1 METDNTTVETV
12 ESTEVSHDVDNNQP
26 SDFQAPQSQSELDSI
41 VNKAVQTALKNHKK
55 GEEARVNEA
64 IAKALQKEQDYSKLS
79 AAERASKEF
88 EDQKAEFEK
97 QVAQFEF
104 EKLNMAVK
112 EDLVSKGLPVE
123 LADMFSHAENA
134 LRLLK
139 WSVRLRKSSTMPSL
153 IKSKLLSVRTLLKPQ
168 VPVMLKRI
176 ILGLNLLSLRALRLL
191 VLSKTERK
199 TLNVNN

>member
-12 ESTEVSHDVDNNQP
+12 EDVEVSQDVDNNQP

-41 VNKAVQTALKNHKK
+41 VNKAVQTALKNQKK
-55 GEEARVNEA
+55 SEETRINEA
-64 IAKALQKEQDYSKLS
+64 IAKALKKEQDYSKLS

-104 EKLNMAVK
+104 KKLNMAVK

-123 LADMFSHAENA
+123 LAAMFSHAENA
-134 LRLLK
+134 SEALKLVGTFEKVFNDAVAEKVKTTIRQNAPKAASIGGTQTDNFGAKLAKSTNVTTARL
-139 WSVRLRKSSTMPSL
+139 
-153 IKSKLLSVRTLLKPQ
+153 I
-168 VPVMLKRI
+168 
-176 ILGLNLLSLRALRLL
+176 
-191 VLSKTERK
+191 
-199 TLNVNN
+199 

>member
-12 ESTEVSHDVDNNQP
+12 EDVEVSQDVDNNQP

-41 VNKAVQTALKNHKK
+41 VNKAVQTALSNHKK
-55 GEEARVNEA
+55 GEEKRINEA
-64 IAKALQKEQDYSKLS
+64 VAKALQKEQDYSKLS

-112 EDLVSKGLPVE
+112 QDLVSKGLPVE

-134 LRLLK
+134 SEALK
-139 WSVRLRKSSTMPSL
+139 LVGTFEKVFNDAVAEKVKATIRQNTPKAASAGGTQTDNFGAQLAKST
-153 IKSKLLSVRTLLKPQ
+153 
-168 VPVMLKRI
+168 
-176 ILGLNLLSLRALRLL
+176 
-191 VLSKTERK
+191 
-199 TLNVNN
+199 NVTTARFI

>member
-12 ESTEVSHDVDNNQP
+12 EDVEVSQDVDNNQP

-41 VNKAVQTALKNHKK
+41 VNKAVQTALNNHKK
-55 GEEARVNEA
+55 GEEKRVNEA

-123 LADMFSHAENA
+123 LAGMFSHAENA
-134 LRLLK
+134 SEALKLVGTFEKVFNDAVAEIVKTTIRQNAPKAASIGGTQTDNFGAKLAKSTNVTTARL
-139 WSVRLRKSSTMPSL
+139 
-153 IKSKLLSVRTLLKPQ
+153 I
-168 VPVMLKRI
+168 
-176 ILGLNLLSLRALRLL
+176 
-191 VLSKTERK
+191 
-199 TLNVNN
+199 

>member
-12 ESTEVSHDVDNNQP
+12 EDVEVSQDVDNNQP

-41 VNKAVQTALKNHKK
+41 VNKAVQTALNNHKK
-55 GEEARVNEA
+55 GEEKRVNEA
-64 IAKALQKEQDYSKLS
+64 IAKALKKEQDYSKLS

-123 LADMFSHAENA
+123 LAGMFSHAENA
-134 LRLLK
+134 SEALK
-139 WSVRLRKSSTMPSL
+139 LVGTFEKVFNDAVAEKVKTTIRQNAPKAASIGGTQTDNFGAKLAKST
-153 IKSKLLSVRTLLKPQ
+153 
-168 VPVMLKRI
+168 
-176 ILGLNLLSLRALRLL
+176 
-191 VLSKTERK
+191 
-199 TLNVNN
+199 NVTTARFI

>member
-1 METDNTTVETV
+1 METDNTTVKTV
-12 ESTEVSHDVDNNQP
+12 EDVEVSQDVDNNQP

-41 VNKAVQTALKNHKK
+41 VNKAVQTALNNHKK
-55 GEEARVNEA
+55 GEEKRVNEA
-64 IAKALQKEQDYSKLS
+64 IAKALKKEQDYSKLS

-123 LADMFSHAENA
+123 LAGMFSHAENA
-134 LRLLK
+134 SEALKLVGTFEKVFNDAVAEKVKTTIRQNAPKAASIGGTQTDNFGAKLAKSTNVTTARL
-139 WSVRLRKSSTMPSL
+139 
-153 IKSKLLSVRTLLKPQ
+153 I
-168 VPVMLKRI
+168 
-176 ILGLNLLSLRALRLL
+176 
-191 VLSKTERK
+191 
-199 TLNVNN
+199 

>member
-12 ESTEVSHDVDNNQP
+12 EDVEVSQDVDSNQP

-41 VNKAVQTALKNHKK
+41 VNKAVQTALSNHKK
-55 GEEARVNEA
+55 GEEARVSEA

-123 LADMFSHAENA
+123 LAAMFSHAENA
-134 LRLLK
+134 SEALK
-139 WSVRLRKSSTMPSL
+139 LVGTFEKIFNDAVADKVKATIRQNTPKAASVGGTQTDNFGAKLAKST
-153 IKSKLLSVRTLLKPQ
+153 
-168 VPVMLKRI
+168 
-176 ILGLNLLSLRALRLL
+176 
-191 VLSKTERK
+191 
-199 TLNVNN
+199 NVTTARFI

>member
-12 ESTEVSHDVDNNQP
+12 ETEEVSQDVESDQS

-41 VNKAVQTALKNHKK
+41 VNKAVQTALKNQKK
-55 GEEARVNEA
+55 SEETRINEA
-64 IAKALQKEQDYSKLS
+64 IAKALKKEQDYSKLS

-97 QVAQFEF
+97 KVAQFEL

-123 LADMFSHAENA
+123 LAEMFSHAGNA
-134 LRLLK
+134 AEALK
-139 WSVRLRKSSTMPSL
+139 MVGTFEKVFNDAVAEKVKTTIRQNAPKAASIGGTQTDNFGAKLAKST
-153 IKSKLLSVRTLLKPQ
+153 
-168 VPVMLKRI
+168 
-176 ILGLNLLSLRALRLL
+176 
-191 VLSKTERK
+191 
-199 TLNVNN
+199 NVTTARFI

>member
-12 ESTEVSHDVDNNQP
+12 EDVEVSQDVDSNQP

-41 VNKAVQTALKNHKK
+41 VNKAVQTALNNHKK
-55 GEEARVNEA
+55 GEEKRVNEA

-104 EKLNMAVK
+104 EKLNMALNK
-112 EDLVSKGLPVE
+112 TLYQRDYQLNWLRCLAMLRTHPKLLNWLVL
-123 LADMFSHAENA
+123 
-134 LRLLK
+134 
-139 WSVRLRKSSTMPSL
+139 LRKYLMM
-153 IKSKLLSVRTLLKPQ
+153 Q
-168 VPVMLKRI
+168 
-176 ILGLNLLSLRALRLL
+176 
-191 VLSKTERK
+191 
-199 TLNVNN
+199 

>member
-12 ESTEVSHDVDNNQP
+12 EDVEVSQDVESNQP

-41 VNKAVQTALKNHKK
+41 VNKAVQTALKNQKK
-55 GEEARVNEA
+55 SEETRINEA

-97 QVAQFEF
+97 QVAEFEL

-112 EDLVSKGLPVE
+112 QDLVSKGLPVE

-134 LRLLK
+134 SEALK
-139 WSVRLRKSSTMPSL
+139 LVGTFEKVFNDAVAEKVKATIRQNAPKAASAGGTQTDNFGAQLAKST
-153 IKSKLLSVRTLLKPQ
+153 
-168 VPVMLKRI
+168 
-176 ILGLNLLSLRALRLL
+176 
-191 VLSKTERK
+191 
-199 TLNVNN
+199 NVTTARFI

>member
-12 ESTEVSHDVDNNQP
+12 EDVEVSQDVDNNQP

-41 VNKAVQTALKNHKK
+41 VNKAVQTALNNHKK
-55 GEEARVNEA
+55 GEEKRVNEA

-123 LADMFSHAENA
+123 LAGMFSHAENA
-134 LRLLK
+134 AEALKMVGTFEKVFNDAVAEKVKTTIRQNAPKAASIGGTQTDNFGAKLAKSTNVTTARL
-139 WSVRLRKSSTMPSL
+139 
-153 IKSKLLSVRTLLKPQ
+153 I
-168 VPVMLKRI
+168 
-176 ILGLNLLSLRALRLL
+176 
-191 VLSKTERK
+191 
-199 TLNVNN
+199 

>member
-12 ESTEVSHDVDNNQP
+12 ETEEVSQDIEHDVESDQS

-41 VNKAVQTALKNHKK
+41 VNKAVQTALKNQKK
-55 GEEARVNEA
+55 GEETRINEA
-64 IAKALQKEQDYSKLS
+64 IAKALKKEQDYSKLS

-97 QVAQFEF
+97 QVEQFEL

-123 LADMFSHAENA
+123 LAEMFSHAGNA
-134 LRLLK
+134 AEALKMVGTFEKVFNDAVAEKVKATIRQNAPKASSIGGTQTDNFGAKLAKSTNVPTARL
-139 WSVRLRKSSTMPSL
+139 
-153 IKSKLLSVRTLLKPQ
+153 I
-168 VPVMLKRI
+168 
-176 ILGLNLLSLRALRLL
+176 
-191 VLSKTERK
+191 
-199 TLNVNN
+199 

>member
-1 METDNTTVETV
+1 METDNTTVDTV
-12 ESTEVSHDVDNNQP
+12 ADVEVSQDVDNNQP

-41 VNKAVQTALKNHKK
+41 VNKAVQTALNNHKK
-55 GEEARVNEA
+55 GEEKRVNEA

-123 LADMFSHAENA
+123 LAGMFSHAENA
-134 LRLLK
+134 SEALKLVGTFEKVFNDAVAEKVKTTIRQNAPKAASIGGTQTDNFGAKLAKSTNVTTARL
-139 WSVRLRKSSTMPSL
+139 
-153 IKSKLLSVRTLLKPQ
+153 I
-168 VPVMLKRI
+168 
-176 ILGLNLLSLRALRLL
+176 
-191 VLSKTERK
+191 
-199 TLNVNN
+199 

>member
-1 METDNTTVETV
+1 METDNATVETV
-12 ESTEVSHDVDNNQP
+12 ETAEVSHDVDNSQP
-26 SDFQAPQSQSELDSI
+26 SDFQAPQTQSELDSI

-64 IAKALQKEQDYSKLS
+64 IEKALQKEQDYSKLS

-123 LADMFSHAENA
+123 LAEMFSHAGNA
-134 LRLLK
+134 AEALK
-139 WSVRLRKSSTMPSL
+139 MVGTFEKVFNDAAAEKVKATIRQNTPKAASAGGTQTDNFGAKLAKST
-153 IKSKLLSVRTLLKPQ
+153 
-168 VPVMLKRI
+168 
-176 ILGLNLLSLRALRLL
+176 
-191 VLSKTERK
+191 
-199 TLNVNN
+199 NVTTARFI

>member
-12 ESTEVSHDVDNNQP
+12 EDVEVSHDVDNNQQ

-41 VNKAVQTALKNHKK
+41 VNKAVQTALSNHKK
-55 GEEARVNEA
+55 GEEKRVNEA

-123 LADMFSHAENA
+123 LAGMFSHAENA
-134 LRLLK
+134 SEALK
-139 WSVRLRKSSTMPSL
+139 LVGTFEKVFNDAVAEKVKTTIRQNAPKAASIGGTQTDNFGAKLAKST
-153 IKSKLLSVRTLLKPQ
+153 
-168 VPVMLKRI
+168 
-176 ILGLNLLSLRALRLL
+176 
-191 VLSKTERK
+191 
-199 TLNVNN
+199 NVTTARFI

>member
-12 ESTEVSHDVDNNQP
+12 EDVEVSQDVDNNQP

-41 VNKAVQTALKNHKK
+41 VNKAVQTALNNHKK
-55 GEEARVNEA
+55 GEEKRVNEA

-123 LADMFSHAENA
+123 LAGMFSHAENA
-134 LRLLK
+134 SEALKLVGTFEKVFNDAVAEKVKTTIRQNAPKAASVGGTQTDNFGAKLAKSTNVTTARL
-139 WSVRLRKSSTMPSL
+139 
-153 IKSKLLSVRTLLKPQ
+153 I
-168 VPVMLKRI
+168 
-176 ILGLNLLSLRALRLL
+176 
-191 VLSKTERK
+191 
-199 TLNVNN
+199 

>member
-12 ESTEVSHDVDNNQP
+12 EDVEVSHDVDNNQP

-41 VNKAVQTALKNHKK
+41 VNKAVQKALNNHKK
-55 GEEARVNEA
+55 GEEKRVNEA

-123 LADMFSHAENA
+123 LAEMFSHAENA
-134 LRLLK
+134 SEALK
-139 WSVRLRKSSTMPSL
+139 LVGTFEKVFNDAVAEKVKATIRQSAPKAASAGGTQTDNFGAQLAKST
-153 IKSKLLSVRTLLKPQ
+153 
-168 VPVMLKRI
+168 
-176 ILGLNLLSLRALRLL
+176 
-191 VLSKTERK
+191 
-199 TLNVNN
+199 NVTTARFI

>member
-1 METDNTTVETV
+1 METDNTAIETV
-12 ESTEVSHDVDNNQP
+12 EDVEVSQDVDNNQP

-41 VNKAVQTALKNHKK
+41 VNKAVQTALNNHRK
-55 GEEARVNEA
+55 GEEARVSEA
-64 IAKALQKEQDYSKLS
+64 IAKALKKEQDYSKLS

-123 LADMFSHAENA
+123 LAAMFSHAENA
-134 LRLLK
+134 SEALK
-139 WSVRLRKSSTMPSL
+139 LVGTFEKVFNDAVADKVKATIRQNTPNAASFGGTQTENFGAKLAKST
-153 IKSKLLSVRTLLKPQ
+153 
-168 VPVMLKRI
+168 
-176 ILGLNLLSLRALRLL
+176 
-191 VLSKTERK
+191 
-199 TLNVNN
+199 NVTTARFI

>member
-12 ESTEVSHDVDNNQP
+12 ETEEVSHDVESDQS

-41 VNKAVQTALKNHKK
+41 VNKAVQTALKNQKK
-55 GEEARVNEA
+55 SEETRINEA
-64 IAKALQKEQDYSKLS
+64 IAKALKKEQDYSKLS

-123 LADMFSHAENA
+123 LAAMFSHAENA
-134 LRLLK
+134 SEALK
-139 WSVRLRKSSTMPSL
+139 LVGTFEKVFNDAVAEKVKTTIRQNAPKAASIGGTQTDNFGAKLAKST
-153 IKSKLLSVRTLLKPQ
+153 
-168 VPVMLKRI
+168 
-176 ILGLNLLSLRALRLL
+176 
-191 VLSKTERK
+191 
-199 TLNVNN
+199 NVTTARFI

>member
-12 ESTEVSHDVDNNQP
+12 EDVEVSQDVDNNQP

-41 VNKAVQTALKNHKK
+41 VNKAVQTALNNHKK
-55 GEEARVNEA
+55 GEEKRVNEA

-123 LADMFSHAENA
+123 LAGMFSHAENA
-134 LRLLK
+134 SEALK
-139 WSVRLRKSSTMPSL
+139 LVGTFEKVFNDAVAEKVKTTIRQNAPKAASIGGTQTDNFGAKLAKST
-153 IKSKLLSVRTLLKPQ
+153 
-168 VPVMLKRI
+168 
-176 ILGLNLLSLRALRLL
+176 
-191 VLSKTERK
+191 
-199 TLNVNN
+199 NVTTARFI

>member
-12 ESTEVSHDVDNNQP
+12 EDVEVSQDVDNNQP

-41 VNKAVQTALKNHKK
+41 VNKAVQTALNNHKK
-55 GEEARVNEA
+55 GEEKRVNEA

-123 LADMFSHAENA
+123 LAGMFSHAENA
-134 LRLLK
+134 SEALKLVGTFEKVFNDAVAEKVKTTIRQNAPKAASIGGTQTDNFGAKLAKSTNVTTARL
-139 WSVRLRKSSTMPSL
+139 
-153 IKSKLLSVRTLLKPQ
+153 I
-168 VPVMLKRI
+168 
-176 ILGLNLLSLRALRLL
+176 
-191 VLSKTERK
+191 
-199 TLNVNN
+199 